1 MVTANWSSCLDHLE
15 KHHFL
20 IKNHFGHF
28 LKNIGLILIP
38 STGHTVKNV
47 LITLGS
53 LSRVFKQRFLS
64 VRGPM
69 EKVMEVE
76 FNKFLLLNQDNKLKR
91 IAFCQRERERERD
104 RVCVCWGSCVCVGEC
119 VCVWVSEWECVCVH
133 MHMSKVRLREDGARE
148 RFREIMRMF
157 FAWVAKQDECFP
169 RACLRKKRIIRERDK
184 DRFFRFRIQLSQKR
198 SNPGL
203 SRWPQRQIRHRILR
217 R

>member
-91 IAFCQRERERERD
+91 IAFCQREREREREIE
-104 RVCVCWGSCVCVGEC
+104 CVCVGAVVC
-119 VCVWVSEWECVCVH
+119 VCVSRCVCVG
-133 MHMSKVRLREDGARE
+133 VGGCVWERARE
-148 RFREIMRMF
+148 REREERLLNQ
-157 FAWVAKQDECFP
+157 K
-169 RACLRKKRIIRERDK
+169 RKRSFYR
-184 DRFFRFRIQLSQKR
+184 LSQENR
-198 SNPGL
+198 LYL
-203 SRWPQRQIRHRILR
+203 SFIFLQRTIENFLYLKNIPR
-217 R
+217 RCAVPR

>member
-119 VCVWVSEWECVCVH
+119 VCVWVWVC
-133 MHMSKVRLREDGARE
+133 ERE
-148 RFREIMRMF
+148 RE
-157 FAWVAKQDECFP
+157 
-169 RACLRKKRIIRERDK
+169 REREREERLLNQK
-184 DRFFRFRIQLSQKR
+184 RKRSFYRLSQENR
-198 SNPGL
+198 LYL
-203 SRWPQRQIRHRILR
+203 SFIFLQRTIENFLYLKNIPR
-217 R
+217 RCAVPR

>member
-1 MVTANWSSCLDHLE
+1 M
-15 KHHFL
+15 
-20 IKNHFGHF
+20 
-28 LKNIGLILIP
+28 KNIGLILIP

-119 VCVWVSEWECVCVH
+119 VCVWVWVC
-133 MHMSKVRLREDGARE
+133 ERE
-148 RFREIMRMF
+148 RE
-157 FAWVAKQDECFP
+157 
-169 RACLRKKRIIRERDK
+169 RERERGTIVESK
-184 DRFFRFRIQLSQKR
+184 AKKVILSSIARKPVISQFHLFATH
-198 SNPGL
+198 N
-203 SRWPQRQIRHRILR
+203 
-217 R
+217 

>member
-104 RVCVCWGSCVCVGEC
+104 RVCVLGQLCVCVCGC
-119 VCVWVSEWECVCVH
+119 VN
-133 MHMSKVRLREDGARE
+133 REVNVKT
-148 RFREIMRMF
+148 FIHYF
-157 FAWVAKQDECFP
+157 INIVKT
-169 RACLRKKRIIRERDK
+169 
-184 DRFFRFRIQLSQKR
+184 
-198 SNPGL
+198 NGL
-203 SRWPQRQIRHRILR
+203 SRPECQDRAKLIPNVSKWKLSKFWHWSWQGISLR
-217 R
+217 KECAGTPF